1 MRKKKSK
8 IIAFILGALTALLV
22 GVLIF
27 CLTFTPESSGEHEI
41 RNALPDELKGIGYYK
56 DGNMYS
62 VNGNGVTSIAQNV
75 YSSKDTSPAF
85 SVDYGIDKISGKTVY
100 LTVENQL
107 FINENGTDMLIASNV
122 AGWRTFTGMSSIA
135 FMTEDT
141 LDSTVGNLYLY
152 RDGVTEMLD
161 TGITVSS
168 VRFSQSGNYLF
179 AQKPNIYPK
188 TGSMLIRYGEGI
200 RDIAVESSM
209 PIMWISDNGDTVIC
223 GSSAD
228 DSLYSYEIYYK
239 DFKKK
244 LTVNNVYF
252 PAVSEDKSTL
262 YLLCDYDTDIMSG
275 TLKAF
280 DLRTLK
286 ETKLAENVSFF
297 TLDALTDNS
306 KGAVYACLT
315 DKDND
320 LYSVYYCNRQG
331 KSYRLI
337 KNTDEDAIYNVAIDT
352 ENKDGYILAPGKT
365 RIDTVLYYIKF
376 KGNGIETARIASGF
390 LDSLVYYEKN
400 GTATF
405 VKDPSNAG
413 GELYLAKNENSVLV
427 CDNCSSIYNGS
438 SGDYSANSVMNS
450 DSSGVMYFSD
460 ITVSDDGI
468 TSYGTLHIKSGS
480 EDDTVLGE
488 DICASYMFM
497 PEANG
502 DFSQIYFC
510 KMKEN
515 GKYDVLFYNGDTVS
529 VIAEDT
535 DGTFGIT

>member
-1 MRKKKSK
+1 MRKKKNK
-8 IIAFILGALTALLV
+8 ITAFILGALTALLAA
-22 GVLIF
+22 VLIF
-27 CLTFTPESSGEHEI
+27 CLSFTPASSGEHEI
-41 RNALPDELKGIGYYK
+41 RNALPDVLNGIGYYK

-62 VNGNGVTSIAQNV
+62 ASKNGVTVIAQNV
-75 YSSKDTSPAF
+75 YSSNDTSPAF
-85 SVDYGIDKISGKTVY
+85 SVDYGIDKNSGKTVY
-100 LTVENQL
+100 LTVEKQL
-107 FINENGTDMLIASNV
+107 FINENGTDTLIASNV

-135 FMTEDT
+135 FMTEDS

-161 TGITVSS
+161 TGITLSS
-168 VRFSQSGNYLF
+168 VRFSQGGNYLF

-188 TGSMLIRYGEGI
+188 TGSMLIRYGKDTRE
-200 RDIAVESSM
+200 IAVESSM

-223 GSSAD
+223 GSSTD
-228 DSLYSYEIYYK
+228 ESLYSYEIYYK
-239 DFKKK
+239 DLKKK
-244 LTVNNVYF
+244 LTVSNVYF
-252 PAVSEDKSTL
+252 PEVSEDKSTL

-297 TLDALTDNS
+297 TVDALTDSS

-315 DKDND
+315 DRDNG
-320 LYSVYYCNRQG
+320 LYSIYYCNRQG

-405 VKDPSNAG
+405 IKDPSNAG
-413 GELYLAKNENSVLV
+413 GELYLAKKENSVLV

-438 SGDYSANSVMNS
+438 SGDYSANAVMNS

-468 TSYGTLHIKSGS
+468 TSYGTLRIKSGS
-480 EDDTVLGE
+480 EDTVLGE
-488 DICASYMFM
+488 NVCASYMFM

-515 GKYDVLFYNGDTVS
+515 GKYDVLFFSGETVS

-535 DGTFGIT
+535 DGMFGIT